1 MAFYGVYKGVVT
13 DNNDPSGSGRVKVR
27 MEVSS
32 ADMWALVVQPAVTA
46 PPAKIPAGA
55 NVIVG
60 FERGDP
66 AHPVVLG
73 RIAGH

>member
-13 DNNDPSGSGRVKVR
+13 DSNDPSGLGRVKVR

-32 ADMWALVVQPAVTA
+32 ADMWALVVQPVVASA
-46 PPAKIPAGA
+46 PVKIPAGS

-66 AHPVVLG
+66 SHPVVLG